1 MQGRLEAMLQ
11 VIDVPREPAVDVG
24 IRFIR
29 RTHPQGYH
37 YFFVNRG
44 NQPVNQWVSLGMPAK
59 SAVLMDPRF
68 DNSIG
73 LAALRTKNG
82 STQVYLQLQPGQ
94 SIILRTFTAK
104 QVHGPTWQ
112 YTKPKESAV
121 LVDGVWDVNF
131 IEGGPDLPKGC
142 RMERLISWT
151 KLDDSKAKCF
161 AGTAR
166 YMIEFDKP
174 TQKAD
179 DWILDLGRV
188 CESARVSLNGRMLG
202 TLWCEPFQCRVDKYL
217 RSGKNVLEIEVTNLA
232 ANRIRDLD
240 QRKVNWKYFYDINIV
255 DQNYKPFDAS
265 GWPLRDSGLLGPVRL
280 IPQNKIQPDEKDA
293 LATIQLKK
301 GKKLVVRQNHSY
313 LGPGVGGSGGPVVSD
328 R

>member
-1 MQGRLEAMLQ
+1 
-11 VIDVPREPAVDVG
+11 VG

-29 RTHPQGYH
+29 RAYPEGYH

-44 NQPVNQWVSLGMPAK
+44 DQPVNQWVSLGRPAQ

-73 LAALRTKNG
+73 LAHLCTKNG
-82 STQVYLQLQPGQ
+82 STQIYLQLQPGQ

-112 YTKPKESAV
+112 YTQSKGSTV
-121 LVDGVWDVNF
+121 LVDGTWDVTF
-131 IEGGPDLPKGC
+131 IDGGPNLPKDYQ
-142 RMERLISWT
+142 MEQLTSWT
-151 KLDDSKAKCF
+151 ELDDSKAKCF

-166 YMIEFDKP
+166 YKIEFDKP
-174 TQKAD
+174 AQKAD
-179 DWILDLGRV
+179 DWILDMGRV
-188 CESARVSLNGRMLG
+188 CESARVSLNGQMLS
-202 TLWCEPFQCRVDKYL
+202 TLWCEPFQCRVGKYL

-255 DQNYKPFDAS
+255 NQAYKPFDAS

-280 IPQNKIQPDEKDA
+280 IPQNKIQPDKKDA
-293 LATIQLKK
+293 LVTT
-301 GKKLVVRQNHSY
+301 Y
-313 LGPGVGGSGGPVVSD
+313 LFSWLFRYRCHDKSAWTVCT
-328 R
+328 